1 MKEYVGQC
9 SVCGRDIYCEDGF
22 LNGFTDSEG
31 RLSCYDE
38 KHAEK
43 EHVENER
50 TNNERTN
57 NERTSSERPS

>member
-38 KHAEK
+38 KHAKK

-50 TNNERTN
+50 TNNERK
-57 NERTSSERPS
+57 